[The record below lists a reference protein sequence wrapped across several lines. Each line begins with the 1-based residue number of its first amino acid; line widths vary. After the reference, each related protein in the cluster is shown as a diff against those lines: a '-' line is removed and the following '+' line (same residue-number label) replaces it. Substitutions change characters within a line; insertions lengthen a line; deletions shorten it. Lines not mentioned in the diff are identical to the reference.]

1 MSTRFDYVKYDDQAL
16 AQQTCAKSY
25 FLALDAWLSTAL
37 QDSRA
42 KSLVFTKLEEAY
54 MWVGKAIR
62 DEQVKRNAAT
72 ELQESRGAE

>member
-1 MSTRFDYVKYDDQAL
+1 MSRFDYVKYDELAT
-16 AQQTCAKSY
+16 AQQACAKSY
-25 FLALDAWLSTAL
+25 FTSLDAWLSTAL
-37 QDSRA
+37 LDSRA

-72 ELQESRGAE
+72 ELQESRGNE